1 MYRNIFI
8 LIVCVLMFS
17 FCKSRGASDTNI
29 VTAQQ
34 IPVFSPDSAYYH
46 IQKQVDFG
54 YRIPNTAAHR
64 ACADYL
70 ATALRTYGATV
81 IEQRAQLRAFD
92 GTMLDAV
99 NIIGSYNQQAKARVL
114 LFAHWDTRPW
124 SDHDPVEAN
133 RNIPVLGANDG
144 ASGVG
149 VLLELAR
156 LIQQQ
161 APAVGVDI
169 IFFDAEDYGAPESFK
184 GNAQDSWCLGS
195 QYWARHPHHENYN
208 ARFGILLDM
217 VGAPD
222 AKFYREYFS
231 MQYAAPVVNKIWS
244 KAHALGFSNWFVKK
258 DIGAIT
264 DDHYYVNKIIG
275 IPSANIIQYHP
286 ETEKGF
292 GKYWHTNNDT
302 MENID
307 KGTLN
312 AVGTTVLHV
321 LYNEK

>member
-1 MYRNIFI
+1 MYRFQIIIFTA
-8 LIVCVLMFS
+8 IVAFLS
-17 FCKSRGASDTNI
+17 CKSRPAADVSK
-29 VTAQQ
+29 VVEL
-34 IPVFSPDSAYYH
+34 PVFSSDTAYYH

-54 YRIPNTAAHR
+54 FRIPNTSAHK

-70 ATALRTYGATV
+70 ANTLRAYGATV
-81 IEQRAQLRAFD
+81 VEQRAQLRAFD

-99 NIIGSYNQQAKARVL
+99 NIIGSYNLEAKARVL

-133 RNIPVLGANDG
+133 RKTPVTGANDG

-149 VLLELAR
+149 VLLEVAR
-156 LIQQQ
+156 QLQLK
-161 APAVGVDI
+161 APTVGVDI
-169 IFFDAEDYGAPESFK
+169 IFFDAEDYGAPDNFV
-184 GNAQDSWCLGS
+184 GNAEDSWCLGS
-195 QYWARHPHHENYN
+195 QYWARNPHVPNYT

-231 MQYAAPVVNKIWS
+231 MYYAAPVVNKIWTA
-244 KAHALGFSNWFVKK
+244 AHELGFSNWFVKR

-264 DDHYYVNKIIG
+264 DDHYYVNKLIG

-286 ETEKGF
+286 DTEKGF
-292 GKYWHTNNDT
+292 GSYWHTVNDT

-307 KGTLN
+307 KRTLN
-312 AVGTTVLHV
+312 AVGTTVLYV
-321 LYNEK
+321 VYNEQ